1 MHMHGFSN
9 KRNNI
14 FLWTQKHGGI
24 FSNDNFEL
32 ISSDRMFKS
41 NWFNKNEINYLTSQ
55 KSPEIGLHSGKAW
68 SRLGDKIAGARFLLS
83 CIPAALCTWSH
94 SHMPHTAVRWRCD
107 FQWHVS
113 RYIAKGKDSVP
124 EASANISPSFIDF
137 DGNTPLR
144 PEEAMALTTQ
154 DSIPYS
160 FWTSDYGMERGV
172 YSTGTTSGAPKKIW
186 SY

>member
-137 DGNTPLR
+137 DGNTPILQSTTEARGSHGADYTGFNSLQLLDLR
-144 PEEAMALTTQ
+144 LR
-154 DSIPYS
+154 D
-160 FWTSDYGMERGV
+160 GERSLL
-172 YSTGTTSGAPKKIW
+172 YW
-186 SY
+186 NH